1 MTTDGT
7 RRLRLRD
14 LTALD
19 RWELQQALGDSD
31 LEVDQQPVT
40 SGRHGDLATLMVTVA
55 LTAAALRGLVV
66 WIGKDRRSGSFT
78 REVEIIEPDGTV
90 RRERVSV
97 NLRSATTDAEV
108 TRAIG
113 EALKLDTSI
122 IEKALGR

>member
-7 RRLRLRD
+7 IRLRLRD

-31 LEVDQQPVT
+31 PEFEQQPVT

-90 RRERVSV
+90 RRERVV
-97 NLRSATTDAEV
+97 VDLRSATTDAEV

-113 EALKLDTSI
+113 EALRLDTSI
-122 IEKALGR
+122 IDKALGR